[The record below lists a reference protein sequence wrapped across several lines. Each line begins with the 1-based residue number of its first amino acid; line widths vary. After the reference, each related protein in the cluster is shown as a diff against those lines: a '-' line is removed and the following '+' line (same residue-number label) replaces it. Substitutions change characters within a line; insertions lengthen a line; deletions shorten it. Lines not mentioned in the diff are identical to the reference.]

1 MDPNDFK
8 APKAGKLVT
17 TIGGQKAFVPAPLP
31 PEIDTRK
38 YHRLLSEADQKLGE
52 LRGIG
57 AYLHNPYLLIR
68 PLQRSEAIASSN
80 IEGTFTSL
88 PELLLLEAGADNQ
101 EAHRSSDTLEVLNY
115 VRALRQGIER
125 LKDLPVSSRLILE
138 LHQTLLRHVPR
149 ARRGHFTPGE
159 FRTAQNFIGK
169 QRDIAKA
176 RFIPP
181 PPPIHLECM
190 DALDKFLNKENY
202 ANLPPLVFL
211 ALTHYQ
217 FETIHPFPDG
227 NGRVGR
233 LLIPIILKQRELM
246 PEPLLYI
253 SQYFEDNKD
262 EYVDLML
269 SVSQRGEWDKWIE
282 FFLKAV
288 VASCTKTIETIDKI
302 KTLHSQY
309 IERCQQAR
317 SSALLVQIVDA
328 LFGQPITSVP
338 LARALTGTSYRAT
351 KNNLEKLVQYKI
363 LKLNPHY
370 NRPRYYFASELIT
383 IFEQ

>member
-1 MDPNDFK
+1 MDPKDFT
-8 APKAGKLVT
+8 ASRAGKLIP
-17 TIGGQKAFVPAPLP
+17 TINGQKAFVPAPLP
-31 PEIDTRK
+31 PLIDTRK
-38 YHRLLSEADQKLGE
+38 CQQILSEADRRLGE

-88 PELLLLEAGADNQ
+88 PELLLLEAGADSQ
-101 EAHRSSDTLEVLNY
+101 EVYRSSDTLEVYNY
-115 VRALRQGIER
+115 VRALQHGIDVLE
-125 LKDLPVSSRLILE
+125 KLPVSSRLLLQ
-138 LHQTLLRHVPR
+138 LHQILLRHVPR

-159 FRTAQNFIGK
+159 FRTSQNFIGK

-190 DALDKFLNKENY
+190 SDLDKFMNDENY
-202 ANLPPLVFL
+202 AGLPPLIFI
-211 ALTHYQ
+211 ALIHYQ

-233 LLIPIILKQRELM
+233 LLIPIILKQRNLM
-246 PEPLLYI
+246 PQPLLYM

-269 SVSQRGEWDKWIE
+269 AVSQKGDWDSWIE

-288 VASCTKTIETIDKI
+288 VASCAKTIETIDKI
-302 KTLHSQY
+302 RTLHRQY
-309 IERCQQAR
+309 TERCQQAR
-317 SSALLVQIVDA
+317 SSALLIQIVDA
-328 LFGQPITSVP
+328 LFEQPITSVP
-338 LARALTGTSYRAT
+338 LAQNLTGTSYRAA
-351 KNNLEKLVQYKI
+351 KNNLEKLVQYRI
-363 LKLNPHY
+363 LKLNPGY
-370 NRPRYYFASELIT
+370 TRPKYYFASDLVA